1 IDTALLNIKSLVAKK
16 KKNSFIEVED
26 LRAIIIGAA
35 ARYSA
40 LQIKIPNAAS
50 DDWKWAGN

>member
-16 KKNSFIEVED
+16 ITTNSFIEVED

-35 ARYSA
+35 GRYSA
-40 LQIKIPNAAS
+40 LKLRFRTQHQMIEN
-50 DDWKWAGN
+50 GLE